1 MKSCIFEATPEFLA
15 GILDLPREA
24 VIDAV
29 RDDPCRPGV
38 LLFRIRGVGEEVAPG
53 QLIPKVTPAVS
64 TVRDESGLVV
74 SRRVVWHDHRGCQ
87 RGDERSRM
95 SLVTGVR
102 MRGGR
107 QSLVWSA
114 R

>member
-74 SRRVVWHDHRGCQ
+74 SRRVVWPIT
-87 RGDERSRM
+87 E
-95 SLVTGVR
+95 GVNAVMKDR
-102 MRGGR
+102 
-107 QSLVWSA
+107 A
-114 R
+114 